1 MDYNIGGDKFC
12 EKKLT
17 FNNSANTDHKKHIRK
32 STFNSKT
39 HCNPLYSDHVARFY
53 QRITDIFEKDEST
66 SNGEEESHKNLP
78 ASDIMRKPR
87 ASYRTVLEDVKDLEV
102 KYKKM
107 NEEAEKRRTKTELDY
122 LRPGNYLQSRKYE
135 ADKDENKF
143 NINEDI
149 PFDKYHKKKIE
160 SFKNIAKTVNRS
172 TMSDLRYSRTANIQH
187 EERTDN
193 SYYSGSNFLRRFV
206 MTSLVSGHSLSYLL

>member
-1 MDYNIGGDKFC
+1 
-12 EKKLT
+12 
-17 FNNSANTDHKKHIRK
+17 
-32 STFNSKT
+32 
-39 HCNPLYSDHVARFY
+39 
-53 QRITDIFEKDEST
+53 
-66 SNGEEESHKNLP
+66 
-78 ASDIMRKPR
+78 MRKPR

-143 NINEDI
+143 NIKEDI